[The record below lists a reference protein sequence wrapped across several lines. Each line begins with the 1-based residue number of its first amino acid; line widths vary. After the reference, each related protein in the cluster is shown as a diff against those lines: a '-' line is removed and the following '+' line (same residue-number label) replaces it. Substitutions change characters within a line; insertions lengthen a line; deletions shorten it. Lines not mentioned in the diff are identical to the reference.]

1 MVLGCFCGMS
11 EARCFH
17 GGTEGLLYVGTSRG
31 TYDGTG
37 PGDVAW
43 RLESGV
49 RDGEEDVE
57 PGNVCRRAD
66 VQRVCFAFH
75 LRSVWAPS
83 APS

>member
-57 PGNVCRRAD
+57 PGNVCRRAG
-66 VQRVCFAFH
+66 V
-75 LRSVWAPS
+75 
-83 APS
+83 